1 MTPKEK
7 GKELIN
13 KHYEC
18 LLKNDHLQSYETAK
32 QCTLITL
39 EEVLKVCPLD
49 KYDNLTS
56 ELTPEDVGLHLF
68 EEYWH
73 EVKKEIELL

>member
-1 MTPKEK
+1 MTLSPKEK
-7 GKELIN
+7 AEELYDKFFNWYPNQDAQFI
-13 KHYEC
+13 
-18 LLKNDHLQSYETAK
+18 AK
-32 QCTLITL
+32 QCALIAVD
-39 EEVLKVCPLD
+39 EILKVCPLD
-49 KYDNLTS
+49 KYDNLNS